1 MRKTNKNLRGVPTR
15 LAALFMCVLCLTTVI
30 PLSAAAD
37 EGTSASSQS
46 VTLLDEQSANEE
58 SEATS
63 EVSETGEVS
72 EASETSEVS
81 ETSET
86 SEASEVSEASEAGEV
101 SDADESSES
110 SEASGETREPITDPV
125 ELYYIMMNIRTLDE
139 MEAFIDT
146 MTDEEL
152 DLVDELETVDL
163 SKHMWLMSHLYE
175 LGYYVDNNFTVGT
188 TYDLT
193 LKKGTEYI
201 INTYFNRMI
210 DLYYQCS
217 PVCEGITVEF
227 YSGYTSYGYDVKVDS
242 SVPAGN
248 YTLQVIYSSSTSG
261 KREFTSDTINLTVTE
276 GEANVYN
283 YTVEQNSEQIV
294 TKDSKAT
301 NIEYTCSADVDISAE
316 TSRVYLYERG
326 YTIKTGKTVPVGDYV
341 LTVNYTLDDTQYTDI
356 VNLTVTE
363 VTPEK
368 ASIYY
373 LKTPTANPNSNSTTE
388 WCDSPIG
395 IGGVFTSGATWV
407 GKKNIFNPSQ
417 YIRTMAD
424 GMTQQ
429 SDGSWLLDKGTYRNA
444 YQEIFNAYKEDL
456 KSQGITVES
465 ADDIEAIYLN
475 PYKISQDNGTE
486 PDMHIDCTISVRIKN
501 VYVAKYWVT
510 WIDGSEYQ
518 VDAKS
523 YEYNEDGSPKYIY
536 KTDVAPTNIPND
548 EEGFPKT
555 YEVNG
560 VTYVF
565 KGWYNENGDHVSE
578 ELWEMGY
585 DPDADE
591 LADGTVN
598 FYAHYEAK
606 TMRNLTI
613 TKELSGDGYNDN
625 DTFTFYLT
633 YDEGVVE
640 LDPVVLGNG
649 ESHTFQIPEG
659 AVLYV
664 SESKSNYTMKVD
676 TSLLEDYHYVD
687 PKTFNFKMPA
697 NDLSITITNERDI
710 PIDTGISLETVPYV
724 LIIVFVGAGIGF
736 YFVRRRRHLDR

>member
-37 EGTSASSQS
+37 EDTSASSQS

-81 ETSET
+81 EASET
-86 SEASEVSEASEAGEV
+86 SEVSEASEAGEV

-217 PVCEGITVEF
+217 PACEGITIEA

-294 TKDSKAT
+294 TKDGKAT

-316 TSRVYLYERG
+316 TSRVYLHKYG
-326 YTIKTGKTVPVGDYV
+326 YTIKTGESVPVGDYV
-341 LTVNYTLDDTQYTDI
+341 LTVNYTLGDTQYTDI

-363 VTPEK
+363 VTPEQ
-368 ASIYY
+368 ALIYY
-373 LKTPTANPNSNSTTE
+373 LKTPTANPNSNQTSE

-395 IGGVFTSGATWV
+395 TGGVFTSGATWV

-424 GMTQQ
+424 GMTLQ

-456 KSQGITVES
+456 KSQGITAES
-465 ADDIEAIYLN
+465 ADDIEAIYLK
-475 PYKISQDNGTE
+475 PYKISKDNGTD
-486 PDMHIDCTISVRIKN
+486 PDKHIDCTISVKMKN

-510 WIDGSEYQ
+510 GIDGTEYQ
-518 VDAKS
+518 VDAKV
-523 YEYNEDGSPKYIY
+523 YEYNKDGSPK
-536 KTDVAPTNIPND
+536 
-548 EEGFPKT
+548 
-555 YEVNG
+555 
-560 VTYVF
+560 
-565 KGWYNENGDHVSE
+565 
-578 ELWEMGY
+578 
-585 DPDADE
+585 
-591 LADGTVN
+591 
-598 FYAHYEAK
+598 
-606 TMRNLTI
+606 
-613 TKELSGDGYNDN
+613 
-625 DTFTFYLT
+625 
-633 YDEGVVE
+633 
-640 LDPVVLGNG
+640 
-649 ESHTFQIPEG
+649 
-659 AVLYV
+659 
-664 SESKSNYTMKVD
+664 
-676 TSLLEDYHYVD
+676 
-687 PKTFNFKMPA
+687 
-697 NDLSITITNERDI
+697 
-710 PIDTGISLETVPYV
+710 
-724 LIIVFVGAGIGF
+724 
-736 YFVRRRRHLDR
+736 